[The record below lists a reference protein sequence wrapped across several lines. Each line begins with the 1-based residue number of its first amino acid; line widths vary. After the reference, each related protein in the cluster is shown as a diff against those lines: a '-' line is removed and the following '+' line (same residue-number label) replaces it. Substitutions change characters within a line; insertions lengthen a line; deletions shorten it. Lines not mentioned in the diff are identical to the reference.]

1 MAHFAELDTNNIVI
15 RVCVGDNADV
25 TANGGEQSTE
35 AATHFGTIVEHSDDG
50 VKWVQTSYNNNF
62 RNLYAGAG
70 YTYQETEDRFIPP
83 QPYLSWTLQTRDDG
97 KIDWAAPV
105 AYPDDGQEYVWNE
118 DSTSWVLKT

>member
-25 TANGGEQSTE
+25 TANGGERSTE

-62 RNLYAGAG
+62 RNLYAGEG

-105 AYPDDGQEYVWNE
+105 AYPNDGEEYVWDA